1 MENILKPELL
11 SPAGNLEKMKFAYAF
26 GADATYAGIPKFSLR
41 TRENDFREQSLIEA
55 IRYSKKLG
63 KKLYLTLNIFAHN
76 TKLNSF
82 FKELDKIVEWE
93 PDAIIMADP
102 GLINQTLKRYPN
114 LEIHLSTQANVTNWT
129 TVEFWRDLGIKRI
142 ILSRELRLKEINEI
156 HENVPDIELESFVHG
171 AICIAYSG
179 RCLISNYMNH
189 RDANQGTCTN
199 SCRWEYNLEESP
211 SLLESEGQQIQAP
224 INPEKELIS
233 GFTVEEVDKPGK
245 KYPIEED
252 GEGTYL
258 FNAKDLCAV
267 ELLNEIKSAGIM
279 SFKIEGR
286 TKSTYY
292 SAITARAYR
301 RAIDDMV
308 QNKPF
313 NHENLKDLLALSN
326 RGYTTGF
333 YTRNPQEYGENYDTG
348 NSKEFYYKTVG
359 IVRDYDNQKGLLNFE
374 IKNRIETGSE
384 VEIITPNDTIKMNV
398 SHIQNMKE
406 QLVPIAHGGLGEFKI
421 PCEFDPGEF
430 AVIRQKITN

>member
-1 MENILKPELL
+1 MQIRVPVQIH
-11 SPAGNLEKMKFAYAF
+11 
-26 GADATYAGIPKFSLR
+26 ADGSI
-41 TRENDFREQSLIEA
+41 
-55 IRYSKKLG
+55 
-63 KKLYLTLNIFAHN
+63 
-76 TKLNSF
+76 
-82 FKELDKIVEWE
+82 
-93 PDAIIMADP
+93 
-102 GLINQTLKRYPN
+102 
-114 LEIHLSTQANVTNWT
+114 
-129 TVEFWRDLGIKRI
+129 
-142 ILSRELRLKEINEI
+142 INEI

-406 QLVPIAHGGLGEFKI
+406 QLKEQLVPIAHGGLGEFKI